1 MTVTETHISSAD
13 MTNRRILL
21 IDNTDAIVIN
31 TKSNEVTRKVD
42 LSVEGY
48 ADINQVINILPKPA
62 ASAMTFYG
70 PFPRRTIAYAE
81 RGKYKIFTLEY
92 PPSQVSINVRDTDY
106 EILNPEES
114 DPTKIRYTGLMDE
127 VKSYHISLPF
137 IQTIIAG
144 YVNANEF
151 VITKTRILCSKESI
165 TNGGGLY
172 RLPLPNLYGDGTVC
186 WGRSPIRAAGIN
198 HKLES
203 VLPHFIQEESNRDLS
218 VYYPRELDL
227 SPEERSPYLALSY
240 AYDIDVHRNL
250 HARYRKWAEL
260 TKQNH
265 MCSLGF
271 TYELLY
277 NNLQNAVGDMV

>member
-1 MTVTETHISSAD
+1 MKA
-13 MTNRRILL
+13 
-21 IDNTDAIVIN
+21 
-31 TKSNEVTRKVD
+31 KSNEGTHKID

-48 ADINQVINILPKPA
+48 ANIAELISLLPKPNET
-62 ASAMTFYG
+62 AMTFYG

-151 VITKTRILCSKESI
+151 VITKTRILCSKQSI

-172 RLPLPNLYGDGTVC
+172 RLPLPNLYGDGAVC
-186 WGRSPIRAAGIN
+186 WGRSPIRADGIN

-227 SPEERSPYLALSY
+227 STEERLPYLALSY
-240 AYDIDVHRNL
+240 SYDVDPQRNL

-260 TKQNH
+260 TKQNP